1 MDINQ
6 QLQPIIASMIQEL
19 KTQINAELRQQLTSE
34 IVNTLATTE
43 LTSIIN
49 QAISAQVNARLDKF
63 DFAGTGEL
71 ELKSAFKK
79 ITDNVA
85 KNLFV
90 TANQQI
96 TDYVNQ
102 KLTQVNI
109 QETVQSVV
117 HSAIGENLK
126 GTTFPEGSIHH
137 SSVNFK
143 DFKITG
149 DAIQGGII
157 TNFAS
162 TGIDDL
168 ATSVQMTV
176 MDRGVAFEKSLYSPE
191 LTVTGNL
198 TVKGNMIFYGD
209 VDSSTSGFKKLVNE
223 TSQAVRENL
232 NTELFDGFSN
242 TIFTKIQTEGLD
254 LDKITQGGREVV
266 SGNQLGYHIVDSNLR
281 RLGVVEDLQTSG
293 EALLVDTLYVQQ
305 GRIGINT
312 MEPSHPLSIWDQE
325 VEIVASKYSEST
337 GFVGTARNQSL
348 ILGSNNK
355 HNIVL
360 VPDGSVEVENI
371 SIGPVA
377 MTSGNKMP
385 NYDGRAG
392 HIVWNDTPT
401 TGGPIGWVCIGG
413 PRWAS
418 FGRIDNG

>member
-6 QLQPIIASMIQEL
+6 QLQPIIAGMIQEL
-19 KTQINAELRQQLTSE
+19 KTQINAELRQQLTTE
-34 IVNTLATTE
+34 IVNTITTTE

-49 QAISAQVNARLDKF
+49 QAISAQVNARLDRF

-71 ELKSAFKK
+71 ELKVAFKK

-85 KNLFV
+85 KNLFA
-90 TANQQI
+90 TTNQQI
-96 TDYVNQ
+96 NEYVSE
-102 KLTQVNI
+102 KLKQVNI

-117 HSAIGENLK
+117 HTAIGENLK
-126 GTTFPEGSIHH
+126 GTTFPEGSISHN
-137 SSVNFK
+137 SVNFK
-143 DFKITG
+143 GFKITG

-157 TNFAS
+157 TRFAS

-168 ATSVQMTV
+168 ASSVQMTI
-176 MDRGVAFEKSLYSPE
+176 MDQGVVFENKLHTPE
-191 LTVTGNL
+191 LNVAGNL
-198 TVKGNMIFYGD
+198 VVKGNLIFSEVD
-209 VDSSTSGFKKLVNE
+209 VTTNGFKNLIKE
-223 TSQAVRENL
+223 ASHAVRENL
-232 NTELFDGFSN
+232 NSELFEGFSN
-242 TIFTKIQTEGLD
+242 TIFDKIQTEGISLN
-254 LDKITQGGREVV
+254 KISQDGREIIN
-266 SGNQLGYHIVDSNLR
+266 GNQLGYHIVDSNLR

-293 EALLVDTLYVQQ
+293 ETLLVDTLYVQQ

-325 VEIVASKYSEST
+325 VEIVASKHSEGI

-355 HNIVL
+355 QNIVL